1 MLLRSLKYFLL
12 PKVLSVHIFLLNLLT
27 IHLLLPLLL
36 HQTFKLL
43 LLKLNLL
50 MLKLLLL
57 LMMIQTKVMLVTWFL
72 LIMPLYPLKRQFH
85 EVSIRIAIFAIT

>member
-57 LMMIQTKVMLVTWFL
+57 LMIQTKVMLVTWFL

>member
-57 LMMIQTKVMLVTWFL
+57 LMIQTEVMLVTWFL
-72 LIMPLYPLKRQFH
+72 LIMPLYPLKRQIH